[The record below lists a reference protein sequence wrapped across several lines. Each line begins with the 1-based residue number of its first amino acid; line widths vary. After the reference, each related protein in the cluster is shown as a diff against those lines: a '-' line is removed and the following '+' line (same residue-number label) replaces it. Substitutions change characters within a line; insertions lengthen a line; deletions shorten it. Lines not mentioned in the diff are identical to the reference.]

1 MEHPNPFERS
11 LQNPVP
17 NLLKN
22 DDDEPRI
29 QILDKN
35 RNQDLD
41 VSKLQLR
48 HENSIHK

>member
-1 MEHPNPFERS
+1 MEHPFERS

-22 DDDEPRI
+22 DTEEPII
-29 QILDKN
+29 QILDKT
-35 RNQDLD
+35 RNQDAAD
-41 VSKLQLR
+41 VSKLQIR